1 MAYIQMC
8 IRVHQGI
15 SSAKCWLHPTIAS
28 YYGQIPMCIIM
39 CPLDAES
46 VIQSVAKLPL
56 ILSLPRS
63 VTVIDNECRQVND
76 KLRRLVA
83 VLPDASSLA
92 PVDYDTSKRA
102 DPEVLQTLVSHAKK
116 LKVYYKHSRY
126 MCAHVKI
133 PYCTD
138 HVP

>member
-1 MAYIQMC
+1 
-8 IRVHQGI
+8 
-15 SSAKCWLHPTIAS
+15 
-28 YYGQIPMCIIM
+28 M

-46 VIQSVAKLPL
+46 VIQSVDNLPL
-56 ILSLPRS
+56 ILSLSRS

-116 LKVYYKHSRY
+116 LKVYYEQSRY

>member
-39 CPLDAES
+39 CPLDTES

-56 ILSLPRS
+56 ILSLSRS

-116 LKVYYKHSRY
+116 LKVYYEQSRY